1 MPKYLV
7 NHSYTSR
14 GDGVQYG
21 PWSPGDSVELL
32 EAVAEWVN
40 RDSPGTLSALPEST
54 SEPAPLAREAAPKP
68 NRQARVPKNR

>member
-7 NHSYTSR
+7 NHAYASR
-14 GDGVQYG
+14 SDGVQYG

-40 RDSPGTLSALPEST
+40 RDSPGTLSALPVAT
-54 SEPAPLAREAAPKP
+54 SEPAPVREAAPKP
-68 NRQARVPKNR
+68 NRQARVSKNR